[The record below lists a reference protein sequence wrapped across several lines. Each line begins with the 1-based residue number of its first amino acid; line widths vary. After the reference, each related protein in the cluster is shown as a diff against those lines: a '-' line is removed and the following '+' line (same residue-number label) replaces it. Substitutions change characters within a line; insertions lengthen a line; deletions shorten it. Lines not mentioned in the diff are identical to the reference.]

1 MLANGKTTS
10 GMVKEL
16 IHGLTE
22 TGTTA
27 NGKKTKGTDK
37 ELFG

>member
-16 IHGLTE
+16 IHGRTE
-22 TGTTA
+22 TGTTV
-27 NGKKTKGTDK
+27 NGKKTKRTAR